1 MNKRTVKDLT
11 NEIISD
17 ISVGYKDT
25 GIKSGIIGEIGL
37 NGNPLLPEEINSA
50 KAAAIASNITG
61 AAISLRPPVLIE
73 EKHKI
78 LDIISSE
85 GTELNR
91 VVLGHSNHLAE
102 DFDSLMSFFE
112 REIYIAFDTLG
123 VVRSIASNN
132 PDAIVAN
139 SIPKIIKEGYLD
151 KILLAQ
157 DVCWKTHLKAYGGAG
172 YSFILEK
179 FLPHLKKLGLSER
192 DINTIM
198 IDNPKKILTF
208 NKPNK

>member
-1 MNKRTVKDLT
+1 MF
-11 NEIISD
+11 
-17 ISVGYKDT
+17 
-25 GIKSGIIGEIGL
+25 
-37 NGNPLLPEEINSA
+37 
-50 KAAAIASNITG
+50 
-61 AAISLRPPVLIE
+61 
-73 EKHKI
+73 
-78 LDIISSE
+78 SSE